1 MTTFF
6 KNLFSK
12 NFWSAV
18 GHLFDPRRDL
28 GIWFYT
34 NQWAGLNKLFH
45 LAVKTGAFQNKKQA
59 LEWIWKALIATNVGY
74 LVGWATK
81 SGLLAAYEIIL
92 KPLYNMTVGNLSN
105 FFCSLFKKMFPDL
118 DCSKLYAEEKS
129 FGGGMREAIEP
140 ALIQEF
146 ITDAVDVM
154 NGQYSKYPVYSS
166 VMRLFP
172 VINYFDTW
180 RYSMFAKGIEGVTGR
195 KTIQN
200 FYDFMNDPNPGDT
213 VNVIKND
220 IKAAAPD
227 SATAQAVDSIQINW
241 DK

>member
-1 MTTFF
+1 M
-6 KNLFSK
+6 
-12 NFWSAV
+12 
-18 GHLFDPRRDL
+18 FDPRRDL

-59 LEWIWKALIATNVGY
+59 WEWIWKALIATNVGY

-81 SGLLAAYEIIL
+81 SGLLSLYEIIL
-92 KPLYNMTVGNLSN
+92 KPLYNMTIGNVLN
-105 FFCSLFKKMFPDL
+105 FFCNLFKKMLPDY
-118 DCSKLYAEEKS
+118 DCSKLYDEQKD
-129 FGGGMREAIEP
+129 FGGGWSEAVEP

-172 VINYFDTW
+172 VINYIDTW

-195 KTIQN
+195 KLSQN
-200 FYDFMNDPNPGDT
+200 FIDDPNPGEK
-213 VNVIKND
+213 IKKLKND